1 MLRFMLKNR
10 KWGRENE
17 RTKRI
22 KRIKNEEF
30 ELDVEFLDLD
40 EVSAIPETTA
50 SSGTSSCSASSTCGS
65 SSCCG
70 SC

>member
-1 MLRFMLKNR
+1 MQNKEKANY
-10 KWGRENE
+10 
-17 RTKRI
+17 
-22 KRIKNEEF
+22 EF

-40 EVSAIPETTA
+40 EVTLIPETTA
-50 SSGTSSCSASSTCGS
+50 SSGASSCSATSTCGS

>member
-1 MLRFMLKNR
+1 MSTNVAV
-10 KWGRENE
+10 ENSVL
-17 RTKRI
+17 
-22 KRIKNEEF
+22 EEDF
-30 ELDVEFLDLD
+30 DLDVEFLDLD
-40 EVSAIPETTA
+40 EVGAIPETTA

>member
-1 MLRFMLKNR
+1 MKEQKEL
-10 KWGRENE
+10 
-17 RTKRI
+17 
-22 KRIKNEEF
+22 KNEEF

>member
-1 MLRFMLKNR
+1 MSKTVAIEKEVAVKDFDL
-10 KWGRENE
+10 EV
-17 RTKRI
+17 
-22 KRIKNEEF
+22 
-30 ELDVEFLDLD
+30 DFLDLD
-40 EVSAIPETTA
+40 EVGAIPETTA

>member
-1 MLRFMLKNR
+1 MLWFMLKIENG
-10 KWGRENE
+10 GRENE

>member
-1 MLRFMLKNR
+1 MLRFMLKI
-10 KWGRENE
+10 ENGGKEDE

-22 KRIKNEEF
+22 KRVKNEEF

-50 SSGTSSCSASSTCGS
+50 SSGSSGCSASSTCGS

>member
-1 MLRFMLKNR
+1 MLRFMLKI
-10 KWGRENE
+10 ENGE
-17 RTKRI
+17 EKMKEQKEL

>member
-1 MLRFMLKNR
+1 MLRFMLKIENG
-10 KWGRENE
+10 GRENE

-50 SSGTSSCSASSTCGS
+50 SSGSSGCSASSTCGS

>member
-1 MLRFMLKNR
+1 MKEQKQLK
-10 KWGRENE
+10 EL
-17 RTKRI
+17 
-22 KRIKNEEF
+22 KNEEF